1 MLLSRNGY
9 RNRDQK
15 KYFTKEE
22 NLWIYSDEIQISI
35 GNDYFWLWV
44 AIELDNK
51 SIFDIYLSAE
61 RNMFVAEKFI
71 HSLV

>member
-1 MLLSRNGY
+1 MDKEIETRKNIL
-9 RNRDQK
+9 QK
-15 KYFTKEE
+15 KT

-44 AIELDNK
+44 VIELDNK

-61 RNMFVAEKFI
+61 RNMFVAEKLYI
-71 HSLV
+71 L